1 MYHKL
6 RGPLGLTKITNN
18 ERKDDMA
25 GEERT
30 PWDERR
36 RRWRR
41 RRRWWWNERPTKA
54 TIQSFILLK
63 HNGEKRR

>member
-1 MYHKL
+1 
-6 RGPLGLTKITNN
+6 
-18 ERKDDMA
+18 MA

-54 TIQSFILLK
+54 AIQSFILLK